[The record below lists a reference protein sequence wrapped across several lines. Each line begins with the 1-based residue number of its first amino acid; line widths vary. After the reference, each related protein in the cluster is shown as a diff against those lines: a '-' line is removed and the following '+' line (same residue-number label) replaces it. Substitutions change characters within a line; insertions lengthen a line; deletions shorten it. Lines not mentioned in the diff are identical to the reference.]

1 MDVNDLGG
9 YFGSFAVTEVE
20 AATPTRAL
28 GDRGG
33 LFYLRGYSLY
43 VTHFS
48 YMSRGQM

>member
-28 GDRGG
+28 GDRVGC
-33 LFYLRGYSLY
+33 FIY
-43 VTHFS
+43 VAIPCIT
-48 YMSRGQM
+48 